1 MAVDPKKKS
10 RRQQIL
16 SVAFVVLTCIIVTL
30 QVGCEINFVNFVPT
44 FLTRL
49 SAFSFT
55 ETQAS
60 YISCILTG
68 MVTFGRFVN
77 IFLSLKIETEF
88 MVSSIYERA

>member
-1 MAVDPKKKS
+1 MAVGPKKS

-16 SVAFVVLTCIIVTL
+16 SVVFVVLTCIIVTL

-49 SAFSFT
+49 TAFDFS

-60 YISCILTG
+60 YISIILTG

-88 MVSSIYERA
+88 MVGF

>member
-1 MAVDPKKKS
+1 M
-10 RRQQIL
+10 
-16 SVAFVVLTCIIVTL
+16 SVVFVVLTCVIVTL

-44 FLTRL
+44 FLTL
-49 SAFSFT
+49 LPSFDFN

-60 YISCILTG
+60 YITIILTG

-88 MVSSIYERA
+88 MVGDRSKSGLP